1 MANKYSAKRN
11 PYHFFRLPKSLDI
24 LKVLPPDLHHK
35 ADDARYLVS
44 LLIYKGG
51 RQYSLNSDGYS
62 NLRAATLNQI
72 MDNRVRRWIIQC
84 LLDNSVIECDGIFV
98 RGQKSLGYRLHRRF
112 ANDDIVVI
120 KATDRRIWRRL
131 DSYNDC
137 KSTGKKSEWQPV
149 HHRLFEEQFK
159 LDIDVDKAEGI
170 IEKLV
175 PTTARRRNKK
185 DFENIVINSRI
196 CQRVWVSVIAEKH
209 HTQTVGTTGRV
220 YNCIT
225 SLNRKLRPALVYN
238 GKPLESVDIRN
249 SQPALLAKLVIDDL
263 EERQK
268 AHPGDLI
275 KYIELTSKGEFYNY
289 IYNVTHRTISK
300 DDIKHKFLTDIF
312 AKKKW
317 VKTKSGIVVS
327 RNYHS
332 EVEDVFR
339 QEFPTVFKYICKTN
353 QADSKSG
360 ITLLRSHSVLIR
372 KLQRIESEL
381 VIHDAALRAL
391 DQNLFILTLH
401 DAVFC
406 EAGQSEIVA
415 EVMLQAASDQG
426 YQIATKVEHW

>member
-24 LKVLPPDLHHK
+24 LKVLPSDLHHK
-35 ADDARYLVS
+35 ADEARYLVS

-51 RQYSLNSDGYS
+51 RQYSLNSDGYT

-72 MDNRVRRWIIQC
+72 MDNRVRCTIIRC
-84 LLDNSVIECDGIFV
+84 LLDNSVIECDGIYI
-98 RGQKSLGYRLHRRF
+98 REQKSLGYRLHRRF

-120 KATDRRIWRRL
+120 KATDRRIVRRL

-149 HHRLFEEQFK
+149 HHRLHEEQFK

-170 IEKLV
+170 IETLV
-175 PTTARRRNKK
+175 PTTARRRNKQ

-225 SLNRKLRPALVYN
+225 SVNRKLRPALIYN

-263 EERQK
+263 KERQT

-289 IYNVTHRTISK
+289 IYDITRRTISK
-300 DDIKHKFLTDIF
+300 DDIKRKFLTDIF

-339 QEFPTVFKYICKTN
+339 QEFPTVFMYICKTN

-360 ITLLRSHSVLIR
+360 ITLLKSHSVLIR

-381 VIHDAALRAL
+381 VIHDAAVRAL

-401 DAVFC
+401 DAIFC
-406 EAGQSEIVA
+406 GAGQSEIVA
-415 EVMLQAASDQG
+415 ELMRQAASDQG
-426 YQIATKVEHW
+426 YQIATKVEYW